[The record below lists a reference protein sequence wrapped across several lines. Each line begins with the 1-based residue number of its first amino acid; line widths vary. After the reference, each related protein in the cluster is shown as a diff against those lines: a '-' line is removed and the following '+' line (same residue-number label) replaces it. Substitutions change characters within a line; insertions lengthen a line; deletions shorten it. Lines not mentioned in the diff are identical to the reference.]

1 MNSPGFT
8 APISLAGRASVSRST
23 QPREPRSAVVVPTRW
38 SWLNVW
44 DGALAW
50 MVERPGELAP
60 SSENCELACGAD
72 RGACFRAEALAR
84 SVTMWRTPACCTAS
98 SYRATLH
105 HPRLTGS
112 EHEMVRWPEQRT
124 RSVSGERLCLS
135 TLIRHG
141 VARRPSDM
149 FSALAS
155 ETCGWQGP

>member
-72 RGACFRAEALAR
+72 RGACFRAGGTREICDHVAN
-84 SVTMWRTPACCTAS
+84 ACL
-98 SYRATLH
+98 LH
-105 HPRLTGS
+105 CFF
-112 EHEMVRWPEQRT
+112 
-124 RSVSGERLCLS
+124 VSGD
-135 TLIRHG
+135 
-141 VARRPSDM
+141 PPPPPPDW
-149 FSALAS
+149 F
-155 ETCGWQGP
+155 